1 MTGPGAARGGADDAD
16 DAADS
21 EAGAPPVVLKLGGS
35 LITEKDRPE
44 TLDGDALD
52 AACDAVADALA
63 AGDVDRL
70 AVVHGG
76 GSFGHHH
83 ASEHGVSTTAG
94 TRDADAVA
102 AVHGAMKRLN
112 AHVLDRLRE
121 RGVPAVPVHP
131 LSLAAR
137 AAGTG
142 GDLDL
147 PLGSTAT
154 LLGEG
159 FVPVLHGD
167 GVATAGDGVTV
178 VSGDELVVELA
189 AGLGARRVGVCSTV
203 PGVLDGD
210 GDVID
215 AIDEFEAVA
224 DALGASDAT
233 DVSGGM
239 AAKVRELLALDAPAH
254 VFGAE
259 GLAPFLRGEDAGT
272 RID

>member
-1 MTGPGAARGGADDAD
+1 MTEVDSGGGSGE
-16 DAADS
+16 DAAVDGF
-21 EAGAPPVVLKLGGS
+21 EPPVVLKLGGS
-35 LITEKDRPE
+35 LITEKTRPE
-44 TLDGDALD
+44 TLDDAALD
-52 AACDAVADALA
+52 AACDAVAEALA
-63 AGDVDRL
+63 SGAVDRL
-70 AVVHGG
+70 VVVHGG

-102 AVHGAMKRLN
+102 AIHGAMKRLN
-112 AHVLDRLRE
+112 ADVGERLRE

-137 AAGTG
+137 VDGADGELG
-142 GDLDL
+142 L

-154 LLGEG
+154 LLDEG

-167 GVATAGDGVTV
+167 GVATAGSGVTV
-178 VSGDELVVELA
+178 VSGDELVVDLA
-189 AGLGARRVGVCSTV
+189 TGLGARRVGVCSTV

-210 GDVID
+210 GDVIRE
-215 AIDEFEAVA
+215 IDEFAAVA

-254 VFGAE
+254 VFGAD
-259 GLAPFLRGEDAGT
+259 GLTPFLRGEDAGT
-272 RID
+272 RVD

>member
-1 MTGPGAARGGADDAD
+1 MTGGEAVRDAD
-16 DAADS
+16 RA
-21 EAGAPPVVLKLGGS
+21 APPMVLKLGGS

-44 TLDGDALD
+44 TLDEDALD
-52 AACDAVADALA
+52 SACDAVADALA
-63 AGDVDRL
+63 AGAVERL
-70 AVVHGG
+70 VVVHGG

-83 ASEHGVSTTAG
+83 ASERGVSTTDG

-102 AVHGAMKRLN
+102 QVHGAMKRLN
-112 AHVLDRLRE
+112 AQVDARLWE

-137 AAGTG
+137 TEGVDG
-142 GDLDL
+142 GLDL

-167 GVATAGDGVTV
+167 GVATVGSGVTV

-203 PGVLDGD
+203 PGVFDDDGE
-210 GDVID
+210 VIPEITD
-215 AIDEFEAVA
+215 FDAVA

-254 VFGAE
+254 VFGAD
-259 GLAPFLRGEDAGT
+259 GLASFLRGEDAGT

>member
-1 MTGPGAARGGADDAD
+1 VTDATPSAGSGGDD
-16 DAADS
+16 
-21 EAGAPPVVLKLGGS
+21 PPVVLKLGGS

-44 TLDGDALD
+44 TVDDAALGD
-52 AACDAVADALA
+52 ACDAVADALA
-63 AGDVDRL
+63 SGAVDRL
-70 AVVHGG
+70 VVVHGG

-83 ASEHGVSTTAG
+83 ASERGVSTTAG

-102 AVHGAMKRLN
+102 AIHGAMKRLN
-112 AHVLDRLRE
+112 ARVLDRLRE

-137 AAGTG
+137 TDGADG
-142 GDLDL
+142 GLDL
-147 PLGSTAT
+147 PLGSTVT
-154 LLGEG
+154 LLDEG

-203 PGVLDGD
+203 PGVLDDD
-210 GDVID
+210 GCVVPEIRD
-215 AIDEFEAVA
+215 FGAVA
-224 DALGASDAT
+224 DVLGASDAT

-239 AAKVRELLALDAPAH
+239 AAKVRELLALDAPAS
-254 VFGAE
+254 VFGAD

>member
-1 MTGPGAARGGADDAD
+1 MTADGTASDAGAD
-16 DAADS
+16 
-21 EAGAPPVVLKLGGS
+21 APPVVLKLGGS
-35 LITEKDRPE
+35 LITQKDRPE
-44 TLDGDALD
+44 TLDDARLD

-63 AGDVDRL
+63 AGETDRL
-70 AVVHGG
+70 VVVHGG

-83 ASEHGVSTTAG
+83 ASEHGVSTADG

-112 AHVLDRLRE
+112 AAVLERLRD

-137 AAGTG
+137 TDGADG
-142 GDLDL
+142 GLDL

-189 AGLGARRVGVCSTV
+189 VGLGARRVGVCSTV

-215 AIDEFEAVA
+215 AIDEFAAVA

-254 VFGAE
+254 VFGAD
-259 GLAPFLRGEDAGT
+259 GLALFLRGEDAGT

>member
-1 MTGPGAARGGADDAD
+1 MTGGEAVSNDDAGGE
-16 DAADS
+16 S
-21 EAGAPPVVLKLGGS
+21 APPVVLKLGGS
-35 LITEKDRPE
+35 LITEKNEPE
-44 TLDGDALD
+44 TLDEAALH

-63 AGDVDRL
+63 AGTADRL
-70 AVVHGG
+70 VVVHGG
-76 GSFGHHH
+76 GSFGHYH
-83 ASEHGVSTTAG
+83 ASEHGVSTTDG
-94 TRDADAVA
+94 TRDAEA
-102 AVHGAMKRLN
+102 AAAIHGAMKRLN
-112 AHVLDRLRE
+112 AHVLERLRE
-121 RGVPAVPVHP
+121 HGVPAVPVHP

-137 AAGTG
+137 AG
-142 GDLDL
+142 GADGGLDL

-178 VSGDELVVELA
+178 ISGDELVVELA
-189 AGLGARRVGVCSTV
+189 SGLGARRVGVCSTV
-203 PGVLDGD
+203 PGVLDVD
-210 GDVID
+210 GDVIP
-215 AIDEFEAVA
+215 AIDDFGSVA

-239 AAKVRELLALDAPAH
+239 AAKVRELLALDAPAY

-259 GLAPFLRGEDAGT
+259 GLVPFLRGEGAGT